1 MVVTVIF
8 FFYLIRLFSV
18 SLPVSYFSPGNDIM
32 CVEHAYAYHEVDI
45 LKVGNEQKLF
55 GVFAAK
61 VIVFRAKDKSQGII
75 HAKHVLY
82 PWAKSPVPHNKY
94 IYA

>member
-1 MVVTVIF
+1 M
-8 FFYLIRLFSV
+8 Y
-18 SLPVSYFSPGNDIM
+18 
-32 CVEHAYAYHEVDI
+32 VEHAYGYHEVDI

-61 VIVFRAKDKSQGII
+61 VIVFRANDKSQGII